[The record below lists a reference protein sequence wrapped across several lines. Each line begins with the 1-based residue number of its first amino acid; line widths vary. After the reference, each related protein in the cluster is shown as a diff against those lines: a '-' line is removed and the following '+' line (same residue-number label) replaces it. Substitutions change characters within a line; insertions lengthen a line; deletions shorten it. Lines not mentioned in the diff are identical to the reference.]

1 MERIQHIDRELEN
14 CLELLRGMITSSTRT
29 ENPNM
34 AMACHCLMNA
44 MLQYNGEKMHIL
56 QMLANEQSSEV
67 NPVYLTPSPI
77 RAPVG
82 EEEVYEYHE
91 EEQDSGPLQLA
102 DLMEDTADMSRDMM
116 WEGWGEGED
125 DEQPWTDA
133 QPRNMI
139 DEISDHVTV
148 RMNQNK
154 CRRNYVMKDMA
165 FLNKIHDEMCNVC
178 FEENTVKNVCVT
190 NCGHHFCQSCF
201 QHWET
206 SVAGRIVT
214 CPTCRTSRPE
224 VTLYKSEDF
233 FEEMDREMEICG

>member
-102 DLMEDTADMSRDMM
+102 DLMEMENDMEVSR
-116 WEGWGEGED
+116 EWGSEED
-125 DEQPWTDA
+125 DDDQYWTDA
-133 QPRNMI
+133 QPR

-148 RMNQNK
+148 RANRHM
-154 CRRNYVMKDMA
+154 CRRNYVAKETDS
-165 FLNKIHDEMCNVC
+165 LNKMHTEMCNIC
-178 FEENTVKNVCVT
+178 FEFKPMNNICVT
-190 NCGHHFCQSCF
+190 ECGHDFCQSCF
-201 QHWET
+201 HTWET
-206 SVAGRIVT
+206 SDRNRAVT
-214 CPTCRTSRPE
+214 CPTCRAVRPQ
-224 VTLYKSEDF
+224 VTIYLPKEY
-233 FEEMDREMEICG
+233 FEEMDRMMDTSA